1 MIEIKELD
9 RENYSGKRFTL
20 KYQTKGYY
28 DIRPSKTGFNVE
40 YQLFDGAKEMSFD
53 DVFFVLSQCRHFAR
67 FHKDKLPALML
78 FAVIPEVPLE
88 GVAKDAED
96 AENADFLFVVYD
108 IHWFLLGTLGF
119 KIGVDKTNVENNC
132 PNLKVVCLIIT

>member
-40 YQLFDGAKEMSFD
+40 YQMFDDAKEMSFD
-53 DVFFVLSQCRHFAR
+53 DVFFGDWLDNPKAFGA
-67 FHKDKLPALML
+67 F
-78 FAVIPEVPLE
+78 
-88 GVAKDAED
+88 
-96 AENADFLFVVYD
+96 EN
-108 IHWFLLGTLGF
+108 G
-119 KIGVDKTNVENNC
+119 
-132 PNLKVVCLIIT
+132 